1 MLPVEF
7 VKRVSFLYH
16 ARFAAG
22 IRAIMELM
30 HLIVRAPQWNAEA
43 YERASGAVIS
53 ASRSVGKS
61 LEHANLS
68 KIVRALHGPDRRF
81 ADPTTDE
88 VRTAYVPD
96 ARMSQSGQE

>member
-1 MLPVEF
+1 
-7 VKRVSFLYH
+7 
-16 ARFAAG
+16 
-22 IRAIMELM
+22 MELM

-88 VRTAYVPD
+88 VRTAYVPNVCIWP
-96 ARMSQSGQE
+96 MSQSGQDWLFVIFCTPARSCKP